1 MTRFSKLLVVVIAAA
16 SLGFA
21 AFAGALVTGGPNWE
35 KLASDLAN
43 EPEYGRQVT
52 FQPPQLP
59 NGPWTATDNR
69 TGQTIATDPVLP
81 AVILKAQAQ
90 ILTELQN
97 EVRTLKEKIEAETT
111 ARDISRQTITTDLSG
126 LEARAAKYSEQL
138 KKLSADIDAQTDAL
152 SKQGVDLAAVQRDR
166 DERRFE
172 VYRLANQLELL
183 RDDLYA
189 AQRQRDALR
198 DELLQ
203 LNENRLRL
211 ERRQQTLKQQLGE
224 SYEQ

>member
-21 AFAGALVTGGPNWE
+21 AFVGALVTGGPNWR
-35 KLASDLAN
+35 KLAFDLSN
-43 EPEYGRQVT
+43 LPEFGRQVT
-52 FQPPQLP
+52 FTAPQLP

-69 TGQTIATDPVLP
+69 TGQTIGSDPILA
-81 AVILKAQAQ
+81 AVILKAQALL
-90 ILTELQN
+90 LTELQS
-97 EVRTLKEKIEAETT
+97 EVRSLKERIEAETT
-111 ARDISRQTITTDLSG
+111 SRDISRQTITTDLAG
-126 LEARAAKYSEQL
+126 LEARAVKYSELL
-138 KKLSADIDAQTDAL
+138 KKLAADIDAQTDAL
-152 SKQGVDLAAVQRDR
+152 SKQGVELSAVQRDR

-172 VYRLANQLELL
+172 VYRLMNQLELL

-189 AQRQRDALR
+189 SQRQRDALR

-211 ERRQQTLKQQLGE
+211 ERRQQTLKQQLGA